1 MPFYATYTG
10 HINNG
15 VFETWEACRA
25 EINKKPKY
33 KKFATRE
40 EAENFHLNG
49 PFGGLSAEV
58 DLAVYTDGAC
68 RKNGK
73 AGATAGYGIYFGPN
87 DPRNAS
93 VRLTGKVTNNI
104 AELTAVIKAVELLH
118 RELAENKRVA
128 IYTDSTYAMCCCT
141 SYGKKCAAKGWPLDI
156 PNLELVRTAYALVQR
171 HPTITLV
178 HVNAH
183 TNNTD
188 VHSVGNDNAD
198 QLATASIE

>member
-10 HINNG
+10 HINNA
-15 VFETWEACRA
+15 VFETWDECRA

-40 EAENFHLNG
+40 EAEHFHLHG

-73 AGATAGYGIYFGPN
+73 AGATGGYGIFFANN

-104 AELTAVIKAVELLH
+104 AELTAVIKAIELLA
-118 RELAENKRVA
+118 RELAEQKRVA

-156 PNLELVRTAYALVQR
+156 PNLDLVRAAYTLVQK
-171 HPTITLV
+171 HPTLSFV

-183 TNNTD
+183 TTKTD
-188 VHSVGNDNAD
+188 VHSVGNSQAD
-198 QLATASIE
+198 QLATASIH